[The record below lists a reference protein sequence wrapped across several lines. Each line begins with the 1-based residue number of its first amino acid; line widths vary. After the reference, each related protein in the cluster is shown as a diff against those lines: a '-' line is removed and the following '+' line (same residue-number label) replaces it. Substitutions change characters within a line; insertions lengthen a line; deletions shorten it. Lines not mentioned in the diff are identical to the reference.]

1 MTRKFPAALAALLLS
16 SAAVFPAGA
25 ADGLYLGGGIGLA
38 SVKDEVDTET
48 LDSDDTAYK
57 AFVGWR
63 FDAVRFIDLAV
74 EAAYTEFGKP
84 SQVVAGQ
91 DIQFNLRGASIAGL
105 LLVPLGPID
114 LFGKAGLMS
123 WRAELTRNGAATSSR
138 SGSDPFYG
146 AGVGLRVWKIG
157 VRAEYERFQI
167 KDVDRVEL
175 LSVSAL
181 IQF

>member
-16 SAAVFPAGA
+16 SAAVFPACA
-25 ADGLYLGGGIGLA
+25 ADGLFLGGGIGLA
-38 SVKDEVDTET
+38 TVKDDVDPET

-57 AFVGWR
+57 AFIGWR
-63 FDAVRFIDLAV
+63 FDAIRFIDLAV
-74 EAAYTEFGKP
+74 EAAYTELGNP

-91 DIQFNLRGASIAGL
+91 NIQLKLSGASIAGL
-105 LLVPLGPID
+105 LIVPLGPID
-114 LFGKAGLMS
+114 FYGKAGLMS
-123 WRAELTRNGAATSSR
+123 WRSELTRDGAAASSR